1 MGYGL
6 YGTTDTDKGNR
17 NMQHM
22 KSHQQVSTSGQVDN
36 SRPIEEMPYQVRIN
50 LLSQK
55 VIDKQSCIKL

>member
-55 VIDKQSCIKL
+55 VIDNQSCIKL